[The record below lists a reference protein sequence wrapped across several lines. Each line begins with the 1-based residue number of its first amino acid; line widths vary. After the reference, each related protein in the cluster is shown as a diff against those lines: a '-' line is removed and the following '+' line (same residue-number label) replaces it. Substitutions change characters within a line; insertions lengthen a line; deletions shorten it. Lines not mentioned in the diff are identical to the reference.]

1 MKFKKPLSQTAIK
14 NTKSFWNWFQKN
26 EIEIF
31 KALLNLDKYNS
42 TLNQF
47 KTRLAK
53 ISNKIGFII
62 KATDKSNTKFKI
74 IFSAHGNRKRYHLVT
89 HIADQAPELPNW
101 IFQAFIQPSEIIE
114 KFKQGLDEYFVFQ
127 DFSLKVSEVYF
138 SILDYNTTK
147 RKINIVVYINN
158 YNYHFENEF
167 LEEAI
172 YIILEDVAAEKTTKN
187 NITLVQL
194 AQLPNQPQNLIK
206 LYELQ
211 TYIDLFNL
219 GKRQKK

>member
-1 MKFKKPLSQTAIK
+1 MKISNTTTK

-31 KALLNLDKYNS
+31 KALINLDKYDS

-62 KATDKSNTKFKI
+62 KATDKTNTKFKV
-74 IFSAHGNRKRYHLVT
+74 IFTVHGNKKFFNLVNFIT
-89 HIADQAPELPNW
+89 EQAPILPNW
-101 IFQAFIQPSEIIE
+101 IFQASIQPSEKIE
-114 KFKQGLDEYFVFQ
+114 KFKQGLEEDYIFQ

-138 SILDYNTTK
+138 SIIDYNTTK
-147 RKINIVVYINN
+147 KKVNIVIYINN
-158 YNYHFENEF
+158 YNYHFESEF
-167 LEEAI
+167 FEESI
-172 YIILEDVAAEKTTKN
+172 FIILEDLVGEKAAKN

-194 AQLPNQPQNLIK
+194 AQLTNEPKNIIH

-211 TYIDLFNL
+211 TYIDLLNFR
-219 GKRQKK
+219 KRQKFL